1 MFQQQAILISTAGY
15 SFHFDDDEPQPI
27 LLVQSTG
34 GGKSAVPQTCG
45 LTVPGVTIVLEN
57 TQALG
62 ADQSSKLINVGNNNV
77 TFHLDPIKSTNE
89 QSYIIDTINAYIH
102 HPIPRPPVSI
112 FIFTSPE
119 AIIDNVWFPTI
130 KSIIEVNVLN
140 LFCIDEVHQ
149 FVEFGTTFCS
159 KFCDMATMLIGPM
172 LTNASPG
179 QNSSIHTKVP
189 LLCMSATMNNSLF
202 TTLQQI
208 LKLSFMDNNI
218 YWSPIKDMQKR
229 QQDKQLLK
237 VHSSFYC

>member
-1 MFQQQAILISTAGY
+1 LPSPPSINESFIASVAAMNSTMQQYFNNKPYPFQQQVIPSILMMMKQRIQ
-15 SFHFDDDEPQPI
+15 PQPI

-62 ADQSSKLINVGNNNV
+62 ADQSGKLINVANNNNV

-89 QSYIIDTINAYIH
+89 RRYIIDTINAYIH

-130 KSIIEVNVLN
+130 KSIIEANVLN

-149 FVEFGTTFCS
+149 FVEFGTTFRS
-159 KFCDMATMLIGPM
+159 EFCDMATMLIGPM
-172 LTNASPG
+172 LINASPG

-202 TTLQQI
+202 TTLQ
-208 LKLSFMDNNI
+208 
-218 YWSPIKDMQKR
+218 
-229 QQDKQLLK
+229 
-237 VHSSFYC
+237 